1 VSGTWVPGRAAATEP
16 GLPLYITVDSVAAT
30 ADAVLAKGGEIVRLI
45 RADAPEIT
53 ARFCDPAR
61 NIIGL
66 YPGTR

>member
-1 VSGTWVPGRAAATEP
+1 MTA
-16 GLPLYITVDSVAAT
+16 DSAAAT